1 MPTPMLFDPHHAP
14 LDVESA
20 LWFGALL
27 LASGHKVD
35 VVPDELDLVMA
46 TYFGLFRP
54 VAQA

>member
-1 MPTPMLFDPHHAP
+1 MLFDPHHD
-14 LDVESA
+14 LLNVESA

-27 LASGHKVD
+27 LASGHEVD
-35 VVPDELDLVMA
+35 VVPAELDLVMA

>member
-1 MPTPMLFDPHHAP
+1 MLFDPHHE
-14 LDVESA
+14 LLNVESA

-27 LASGHKVD
+27 LASGHEVD